1 MCQYVKTSYYAI
13 PLEATKALFIV
24 IINIQLDLPVGVNKF
39 DARVNLAVVIQ
50 TFNAY
55 SSGL

>member
-1 MCQYVKTSYYAI
+1 MCQYVNTSYYAI
-13 PLEATKALFIV
+13 PLESTKALFIV
-24 IINIQLDLPVGVNKF
+24 ITNVQLDLPVGVNEY

-55 SSGL
+55 STGL